1 MKVAL
6 WGSYNHGN
14 FGDDAMAILFAR
26 HLERRGYQP
35 VVYRLD
41 RSVAATEG
49 IAVADGLDELLRDAA
64 VLVLGGGGLLVG
76 DLLLRRLVVSHA
88 RAFERDFTVLHDALR
103 RRRIPAIAV
112 SIGGDGRGIR
122 TVLPAGRRALFS
134 DPLLASASVRLRGDV
149 DLLAALGRR
158 AVHYPDVLLDIATL
172 LPTTSVA
179 RKLGRARIGINLATK
194 VAGGLRPMLLQ
205 LARANADCELVCIG
219 SHLPSHGFTY
229 EMTLEGDMPN
239 VTQEHYRSPG
249 QMMALLE
256 LLDVLISS
264 KLHVGVT
271 ALSMGVPFLSFGG
284 KGKTRGFLEQ
294 VGLADSILAP
304 ADEARLLSLIA
315 SPQALLRLRETTDF
329 TGVEA
334 QRALSHGHLDF
345 LDAELARLGRS
356 EAA

>member
-1 MKVAL
+1 MKVAV

-26 HLERRGYQP
+26 HLDRRGYKP

-41 RSVAATEG
+41 RAVAAAEG
-49 IAVADGLDELLRDAA
+49 IAVADSLDELLEDAV

-76 DLLLRRLVVSHA
+76 DSLLRRLIVSHA
-88 RAFERDFTVLHDALR
+88 RAFERDFAVLHDALR

-122 TVLPAGRRALFS
+122 TSLPAGRRALFS
-134 DPLLASASVRLRGDV
+134 DPLLGAASVRLRGDV

-158 AVHYPDVLLDIATL
+158 AGYYPDVLLDIATL
-172 LPTTSVA
+172 LPTTFVA
-179 RKLGRARIGINLATK
+179 PEPGRARIGINVATK
-194 VAGGLRPMLLQ
+194 VASGLRPMLLQ
-205 LARANADCELVCIG
+205 LAGANADCELVFIG

-229 EMTLEGDMPN
+229 EMMLEGNMSN
-239 VTQEHYRSPG
+239 LTQEHYRSPG
-249 QMMALLE
+249 QMMALLGS
-256 LLDVLISS
+256 LDVLISS

-294 VGLADSILAP
+294 AGLADAIFAP
-304 ADEARLLSLIA
+304 GDEAKLLSLISSRRA
-315 SPQALLRLRETTDF
+315 VSRLREVTDF
-329 TGVEA
+329 AGVEA
-334 QRALSHGHLDF
+334 QRALSHGHLAF
-345 LDAELARLGRS
+345 LDAELSRLSRS